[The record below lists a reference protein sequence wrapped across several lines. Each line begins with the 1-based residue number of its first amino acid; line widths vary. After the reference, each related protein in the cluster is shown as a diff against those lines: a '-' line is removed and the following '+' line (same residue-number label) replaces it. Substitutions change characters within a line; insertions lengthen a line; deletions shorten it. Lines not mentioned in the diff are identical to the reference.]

1 MLGVTGGIVLG
12 IMGVAFRSVAIPI
25 RAVENTADVHN
36 VIVCT
41 LCSCYPRLLLGL
53 PPDWYKSRSYR
64 SRAVNEPRAV
74 LREFGTE
81 ISDSVAVRVHDS
93 NADLRYLVL
102 PIRPDGTDGW
112 SEEQLAELVTRDCM
126 VGVSQPKAP
135 AA

>member
-1 MLGVTGGIVLG
+1 M
-12 IMGVAFRSVAIPI
+12 
-25 RAVENTADVHN
+25 
-36 VIVCT
+36 
-41 LCSCYPRLLLGL
+41 
-53 PPDWYKSRSYR
+53 
-64 SRAVNEPRAV
+64 

-112 SEEQLAELVTRDCM
+112 SVDQLAELVTRDCM